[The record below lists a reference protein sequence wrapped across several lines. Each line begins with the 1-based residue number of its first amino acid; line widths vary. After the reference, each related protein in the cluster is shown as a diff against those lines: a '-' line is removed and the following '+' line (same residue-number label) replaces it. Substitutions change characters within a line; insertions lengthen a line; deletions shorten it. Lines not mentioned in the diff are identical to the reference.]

1 MLRRTARRL
10 TIINV
15 LVFILI
21 LTLCSATDYILFVHD
36 KNRDNEEDLR
46 NLMAVVVSSIEAPEK
61 DDDDDDD
68 DDIPDVVQPDE
79 RALTEYPLPKETI
92 QWFSPQGKL
101 LAERGL
107 LKIRLPLNT
116 GADFQEQQNE
126 HALILTNLV
135 QHENRT
141 LGYLRVS
148 MPLSESDR
156 SKRNLLV
163 NLILGT
169 LFAVAISGVAI
180 LWLVRQSLKP
190 VAMSMQLL
198 ADFSADASHELQ
210 GPVMA
215 IKTNCAVALKYSEG
229 MRESDK
235 EKIETIINAA
245 DQMSTT
251 IDGLLRLAELEQP
264 LSIQEFKQIKAKAL
278 MEHLCNELNSAISSK
293 SIRVN
298 LMIADPEL
306 SFRAIEN
313 DAKTALLNVFRNA
326 IMYSH
331 EGSPVLITARKTG
344 RFVEFKIEDFGIGI
358 SSRDIPKIFN
368 RFWRSDKA
376 RTYGSEG
383 KGLGLA
389 ITKNIIERY
398 KGSIFVESKPGV
410 GSCFTLRFPQNPG

>member
-10 TIINV
+10 TIINI

-21 LTLCSATDYILFVHD
+21 LSLCSATDYILFVHD
-36 KNRDNEEDLR
+36 KNKDTEEDLR
-46 NLMAVVVSSIEAPEK
+46 NLMAVVVSSIEAPE
-61 DDDDDDD
+61 DDDDDDE
-68 DDIPDVVQPDE
+68 IPDVVQPDE
-79 RALTEYPLPKETI
+79 RALTTYPLPKETI

-107 LKIRLPLNT
+107 LKIRLPLYT
-116 GADFQEQQNE
+116 GANFQEQQNE
-126 HALILTNLV
+126 HALVLTNLV
-135 QHENRT
+135 QHGNRK
-141 LGYLRVS
+141 LGYLRIS

-163 NLILGT
+163 NLIFGT

-235 EKIETIINAA
+235 EKIKTIVNAA

-251 IDGLLRLAELEQP
+251 IDGLLRLADLEQP
-264 LSIQEFKQIKAKAL
+264 LSVQELKQIKVKSL
-278 MEHLCNELNSAISSK
+278 MEDLCNELNSAITSK
-293 SIRVN
+293 SIRIN
-298 LMIADPEL
+298 MMITDPEL
-306 SFRAIEN
+306 SFGAIET

-326 IMYSH
+326 IMYSP
-331 EGSPVLITARKTG
+331 EGNPVLITARKTG

-358 SSRDIPKIFN
+358 STRDMPKIFD

-376 RTYGSEG
+376 RTYSSGG
-383 KGLGLA
+383 RGLGLA

-398 KGSIFVESKPGV
+398 KGSIFVESKLGI
-410 GSCFTLRFPQNPG
+410 GSCVTLRFPQDPD